1 MSTRDMITAMLGF
14 GMFILALESFTFMIV
29 KHMFDMYDK
38 KK

>member
-1 MSTRDMITAMLGF
+1 MSTRDVITAMLGF
-14 GMFILALESFTFMIV
+14 GMFILALESFILMII